1 VKDYLAILSERF
13 PIRRTPA
20 QKDALIAYVTDEAKA
35 AGLPAEVECLGK
47 HRNLVIG
54 DVATAEVLVTAHYD
68 TPAGSLIPNLML
80 PRNPGL
86 SLLYQL
92 GIPVLLAFL
101 SLGVAYGITRAL
113 SLGQVVFALLYL
125 LLYFGLFFGLMRR
138 GANPNN
144 RNDNTSGV
152 ATVLTLLANAPERV
166 AYILFD
172 NEEQGL
178 LGSKAYRKAHPEA
191 TEHTLVI
198 NLDCVGNGEHL
209 LLIAKENAEAHRHY
223 RTLCETMTDGN
234 GMTVHVF
241 PANGSRLN
249 TDYKNFPC
257 GVSLTACRQA
267 KAIFYTP
274 YIHTVKDTVADSAN
288 IAFLADRLLAF
299 AKALSEAAHG

>member
-1 VKDYLAILSERF
+1 MKDYLTELCQQL

-35 AGLPAEVECLGK
+35 ASLPAEVECLGK

-86 SLLYQL
+86 ALLYQL
-92 GIPVLLAFL
+92 GIPILLAFL
-101 SLGVAYGITRAL
+101 SLGVAYGITQAL

-152 ATVLTLLANAPERV
+152 ATVLTLMAHAPKGV
-166 AYILFD
+166 AYLLFD
-172 NEEQGL
+172 NEERGL
-178 LGSKAYRKAHPEA
+178 LGSKTYRKAHAEE
-191 TEHTLVI
+191 TEHTLI
-198 NLDCVGNGEHL
+198 LNLDCVGNGEHI
-209 LLIAKENAEAHRHY
+209 LLIAKDKAESHRHY
-223 RTLCETMTDGN
+223 RALLEAMTDGD
-234 GMTVHVF
+234 GFTVHAF
-241 PANGSRLN
+241 PARDSMLN
-249 TDYKNFPC
+249 TDYKSFPC
-257 GVSLTACRQA
+257 GASLTACRRA
-267 KAIFYTP
+267 RNIFYTP
-274 YIHTVKDTVADSAN
+274 YLHTVKDTVVNRAN
-288 IAFLADRLLAF
+288 IDFLADRILAF
-299 AKALSEAAHG
+299 SETVTEDHHG